1 MRLASLDLFSGIGGI
16 THALKG
22 FCTPVAYCDWEK
34 DSTAVLERNMVR
46 KLLPRAP
53 ISEDVRQID
62 AAWFKENHIK
72 RVDIV
77 VGGFPCVGFSPLGA
91 RQGVENEQ
99 TGLFFEI
106 MRILDIT
113 RSPFVFLENVPNLL
127 TLGMDIV
134 THELVRRGYEIRW
147 CVVSA
152 AQLGARHMRKRWF
165 CLCVKPQKR
174 VLWQRIPA
182 YKSFSWRGQGPSRSI
197 PKDSAKA
204 RVRTSLLGN
213 SVVPDAVRYAFIF
226 LLDRCSHTQINCHSL
241 SPSNFQLVPA
251 TKPTK
256 KYRKKRAGEIDSY
269 PVCGILCADG
279 ELQECKP
286 PTDFSK
292 NSFTP
297 IALVFDPK
305 SFRSAKPAS
314 PLLTSDLIRQK
325 VTQRSW
331 ATPRHGM
338 LRACN
343 YLTSRSIRD
352 LPTQIRFEKNTV
364 HRNGGVSPEFVEWL
378 MGYPRKWTAV

>member
-22 FCTPVAYCDWEK
+22 FCTPVGYCDWEK
-34 DSTAVLERNMVR
+34 DSIAVLEGNMAKR
-46 KLLPRAP
+46 LLPRAAVCG
-53 ISEDVRQID
+53 DVRHIN
-62 AAWFKENHIK
+62 AGWFKENKIK

-91 RQGVENEQ
+91 RQGVDNEQ

-113 RSPFVFLENVPNLL
+113 HSPFVFLENVPNLL

-134 THELVRRGYEIRW
+134 THELVKRGYEIRW

-152 AQLGARHMRKRWF
+152 AQMGARHVRKRWF
-165 CLCVKPQKR
+165 CLCVKPHK
-174 VLWQRIPA
+174 LFAWHRIPA

-197 PKDSAKA
+197 PRDSVKA

-226 LLDRCSHTQINCHSL
+226 LLDRCSHTQIDCHSL
-241 SPSNFQLVPA
+241 SPTSFQLVPA
-251 TKPTK
+251 IMKHK
-256 KYRKKRAGEIDSY
+256 KKRTASLRRISSY
-269 PVCGILCADG
+269 PSCGILRADG
-279 ELQECKP
+279 ELEEHKP
-286 PTDFSK
+286 PTDVSNK
-292 NSFTP
+292 KITP
-297 IALVFDPK
+297 ISLVFDPK
-305 SFRSAKPAS
+305 SFRSPKSAS
-314 PLLTSDLIRQK
+314 PLLTSGLIK
-325 VTQRSW
+325 HKMTQRSW

-352 LPTQIRFEKNTV
+352 LPTQIRFEQNTV

-378 MGYPRKWTAV
+378 MGYPRKWTDV

>member
-22 FCTPVAYCDWEK
+22 FCTPVGYCDWEG
-34 DSTAVLERNMVR
+34 DACRVLESNMR
-46 KLLPRAP
+46 KRLLHRAP
-53 ISEDVRQID
+53 VCGDVRHINMK
-62 AAWFKENHIK
+62 WFKENNIK

-91 RQGVENEQ
+91 RQGVQNEQ
-99 TGLFFEI
+99 SGLFFEI

-113 RSPFVFLENVPNLL
+113 QCPFVFLENVPNLL
-127 TLGMDIV
+127 TLGMDVV
-134 THELVRRGYEIRW
+134 THELVKRGYEIRW

-152 AQLGARHMRKRWF
+152 AQLGAHHVRKRWF
-165 CLCVKPQKR
+165 CLCVKPHKTFS
-174 VLWQRIPA
+174 WKRIPA
-182 YKSFSWRGQGPSRSI
+182 YKSFGWRGQGPSRSI

-226 LLDRCSHTQINCHSL
+226 LLDRCSHTQLDCRSL
-241 SPSNFQLVPA
+241 NPKHFDLVSARTGKRSRAKQPSV
-251 TKPTK
+251 
-256 KYRKKRAGEIDSY
+256 Y
-269 PVCGILCADG
+269 PQCGILCTDG
-279 ELQECKP
+279 KLESHAP
-286 PTDFSK
+286 PTDFSRK
-292 NSFTP
+292 VFTP
-297 IALVFDPK
+297 ITLLFDPK
-305 SFRSAKPAS
+305 SYRSAKPAS
-314 PLLTSDLIRQK
+314 PLLTSGLLTRR

-352 LPTQIRFEKNTV
+352 LPTQIRFEKNTA
-364 HRNGGVSPEFVEWL
+364 HRKGGVSPEFVEWL
-378 MGYPRKWTAV
+378 MGYPRGWTAV